1 MSNLG
6 WYQIITTA
14 ASKVGGVP
22 KLIGIIFGS
31 GIFVGCGATVGICS
45 LVENNKSK
53 RELKKKMKLKSINY
67 SVHTSITNN
76 NGFTINAGDQ
86 YKIIEIIFI
95 FQKPP
100 NKIHDI
106 IICFS
111 AKNVKRFYIIF
122 FNKNSNSI

>member
-53 RELKKKMKLKSINY
+53 RELKKKMKLSPLTIVYTQVLQIIMDLQLTQVIN
-67 SVHTSITNN
+67 I
-76 NGFTINAGDQ
+76 
-86 YKIIEIIFI
+86 K
-95 FQKPP
+95 
-100 NKIHDI
+100 
-106 IICFS
+106 
-111 AKNVKRFYIIF
+111 
-122 FNKNSNSI
+122 

>member
-67 SVHTSITNN
+67 SVRTSITNN

-86 YKIIEIIFI
+86 YKIIEIIGNSALIEIIGKDNNPYFLP
-95 FQKPP
+95 QKVL
-100 NKIHDI
+100 H
-106 IICFS
+106 
-111 AKNVKRFYIIF
+111 
-122 FNKNSNSI
+122 SISDF

>member
-22 KLIGIIFGS
+22 QLIGIIFGS
-31 GIFVGCGATVGICS
+31 GILVGGGATVGICS
-45 LVENNKSK
+45 FVDNNKTK

-86 YKIIEIIFI
+86 YKIIEIIGNSALIEIIGKDNNPYFLP
-95 FQKPP
+95 QKVL
-100 NKIHDI
+100 H
-106 IICFS
+106 
-111 AKNVKRFYIIF
+111 
-122 FNKNSNSI
+122 SISDF